1 MSFIVAIDGPAGAG
15 KSTVARAV
23 ATRLGFAFVYTGAIY
38 RSVALEA
45 VRTGVAL
52 DDASTLGRLAAS
64 LPLSFRPEGAV
75 NRVFIGEREVT
86 QEIRAPEVSRAAS
99 LVSVHPPVRDALL
112 ELQRRLARAQEAGAV
127 LEGRDIG
134 TVVFPDAELKVF
146 LTASAEERARRRH
159 AELMSRGVPSRYEQV
174 LADQQARDRED
185 ETRAVAPLR
194 PAEDAWRL
202 DSSGH
207 SPSQIVELIVSQV
220 AARRG

>member
-23 ATRLGFAFVYTGAIY
+23 ATRLGFAFVDTGAIY
-38 RSVALEA
+38 RSVALA
-45 VRTGVAL
+45 ALRSGVAL
-52 DDASTLGRLAAS
+52 DDADTLGPLAAA

-75 NRVFIGEREVT
+75 NRVFIGETEVT

-99 LVSVHPPVRDALL
+99 LVSVHASVRDALL
-112 ELQRRLARAQEAGAV
+112 ELQRRLARAQPAGAV

-134 TVVFPDAELKVF
+134 TVVFPDADLKVF

-159 AELMSRGVPSRYEQV
+159 AELQARGVPSRYEQV

-194 PAEDAWRL
+194 AADDAWRL
-202 DSSGH
+202 DSGGH
-207 SPSQIVELIVSQV
+207 SPEQIVELIVSQV
-220 AARRG
+220 AARRS